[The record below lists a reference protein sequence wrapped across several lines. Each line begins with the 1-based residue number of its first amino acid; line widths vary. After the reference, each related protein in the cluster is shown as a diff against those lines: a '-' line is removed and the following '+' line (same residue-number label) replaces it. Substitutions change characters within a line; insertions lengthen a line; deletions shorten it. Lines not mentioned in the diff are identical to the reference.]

1 MDSTTDKLLRELKKA
16 KDLDEFLASYNDVVD
31 ELSLPEYL
39 ARLLEEK
46 AMTRAEVIAA
56 TELSSAYGYQVF
68 SGERSPSRET
78 VLQLG
83 IGLKLNDEEMQQLLA
98 HARKGALYPRDRRDC
113 VILYACRKGMNL
125 QQVNELLFE
134 HGLPTLHS

>member
-1 MDSTTDKLLRELKKA
+1 MDTTTDKLLKELKKA
-16 KDLDEFLASYNDVVD
+16 KNLDAFLESNNDVVD
-31 ELSLPEYL
+31 MLSLPDYL
-39 ARLLEEK
+39 SRLLAEK
-46 AMTRAEVIAA
+46 GMTRAEVIAA

-68 SGERSPSRET
+68 SGERSPSRES

-83 IGLKLNDEEMQQLLA
+83 FGLKLNDEEMQQLLA

-134 HGLPTLHS
+134 RNLSMLNS

>member
-1 MDSTTDKLLRELKKA
+1 MDTTTDKLLRELKKA
-16 KDLDEFLASYNDVVD
+16 KDLDKFLESYHDVVD

-39 ARLLEEK
+39 SKLLEERGT
-46 AMTRAEVIAA
+46 TRAEVIAA
-56 TELSSAYGYQVF
+56 AGISSAYGYQIF

-83 IGLKLNDEEMQQLLA
+83 LGLKLNDEEMQQLLA

-113 VILYACRKGMNL
+113 VILYACHKGMSL
-125 QQVNELLFE
+125 QQVNELLFDRD
-134 HGLPTLHS
+134 LPMFHS

>member
-1 MDSTTDKLLRELKKA
+1 MDTTTDKLLKELKKA
-16 KDLDEFLASYNDVVD
+16 KNLDAFLESNNDVIAMPP
-31 ELSLPEYL
+31 LPEYL
-39 ARLLEEK
+39 SQLLAEK
-46 AMTRAEVIAA
+46 GMTRAEVIAA

-83 IGLKLNDEEMQQLLA
+83 IGLKLNDEEIQQLLA

-113 VILYACRKGMNL
+113 VILFACRKGMNL

-134 HGLPTLHS
+134 RDLPTLRS

>member
-1 MDSTTDKLLRELKKA
+1 M
-16 KDLDEFLASYNDVVD
+16 D

-39 ARLLEEK
+39 SKLLEERGT
-46 AMTRAEVIAA
+46 TRAEVIAA
-56 TELSSAYGYQVF
+56 AGISSAYGYQIF

-83 IGLKLNDEEMQQLLA
+83 LGLKLNDEEMQQLLA
-98 HARKGALYPRDRRDC
+98 RARKGALYPRDKRDC
-113 VILYACRKGMNL
+113 VILYACRNGMDL

-134 HGLPTLHS
+134 RGLAMLRT

>member
-83 IGLKLNDEEMQQLLA
+83 IEK
-98 HARKGALYPRDRRDC
+98 
-113 VILYACRKGMNL
+113 
-125 QQVNELLFE
+125 
-134 HGLPTLHS
+134 